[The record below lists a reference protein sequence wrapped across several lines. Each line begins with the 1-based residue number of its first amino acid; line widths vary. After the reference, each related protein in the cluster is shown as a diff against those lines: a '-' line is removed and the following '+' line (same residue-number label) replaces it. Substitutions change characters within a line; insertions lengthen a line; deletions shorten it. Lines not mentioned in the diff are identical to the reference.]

1 MWGKMITK
9 YHGRHTTCKTSF
21 CCYSQTREFTMSN
34 WQWWTLS
41 SLRRS
46 RIPGRPL
53 LSLSDSPICI
63 CRLYSS
69 SWFDFLI
76 ETSWPWRRASFR
88 INSGP
93 HFRNTNHGTR
103 SLDDCSQ
110 DSWPEYWSSSR
121 TLISR
126 WESHVK
132 LIANLIQTIWFSCQ
146 LLTSRSFKFAIS
158 DNSTLFWAK
167 SIWRSNGLAHKI
179 WSQSIKTS
187 K

>member
-1 MWGKMITK
+1 MITK
-9 YHGRHTTCKTSF
+9 CHGHHIKCENKF
-21 CCYSQTREFTMSN
+21 LLLLANTRITMSN

-41 SLRRS
+41 SMRRS
-46 RIPGRPL
+46 WIPGRPL
-53 LSLSDSPICI
+53 LSLPDSPICT

-93 HFRNTNHGTR
+93 HFRNTNHGMR

-146 LLTSRSFKFAIS
+146 LLTSRSSKFAIL

-167 SIWRSNGLAHKI
+167 SIWRLNGSAHKI